1 MMVVLFLFGSSL
13 VYGLLLPLGSAEW
26 AVAIAIII
34 IERPPAGLIG
44 MIGFRA
50 AAQEKLMLTFFGLLV
65 SDLFTNGLWG
75 QRRPVCRLPPAANPW
90 GWLAPCHPA
99 GQTIDE
105 YRVLKKAALRSI
117 ACERQQS
124 PKAGR
129 SGARNGPMNEGQ
141 VSRSQI

>member
-1 MMVVLFLFGSSL
+1 MVVLFLFGGSL

-65 SDLFTNGLWG
+65 SDLFTIWPMGSTTA
-75 QRRPVCRLPPAANPW
+75 RLPVAT
-90 GWLAPCHPA
+90 G
-99 GQTIDE
+99 
-105 YRVLKKAALRSI
+105 
-117 ACERQQS
+117 CE
-124 PKAGR
+124 PLGMV
-129 SGARNGPMNEGQ
+129 GPLSSCRPND
-141 VSRSQI
+141 R